1 MIYSQHSQV
10 GSLCWFYSD
19 SKWDCWLMGTV
30 CIFKRNTQPQQHV
43 GSPRIPRKITSNHQ
57 CPSTSWWMLS
67 IQQHILPG
75 PFSWASHY
83 NELFHTLSMPKPFFS
98 QSICT
103 STLIGFLAH
112 LHYPFN
118 MLARRYTNTSY
129 TKHLKQSMTTF
140 PLTDWIG
147 STTTP
152 TARGFNCSKLCCVL
166 ISSAFLSP
174 GVAFFI
180 FKYQVKVPWQLIIMF
195 QNVIR

>member
-1 MIYSQHSQV
+1 MYIQKKST
-10 GSLCWFYSD
+10 W
-19 SKWDCWLMGTV
+19 
-30 CIFKRNTQPQQHV
+30 QPQKHV
-43 GSPRIPRKITSNHQ
+43 GSPRIPLNITSNQQ

-75 PFSWASHY
+75 SFSWASHY
-83 NELFHTLSMPKPFFS
+83 NELFHTLSMPKPLS
-98 QSICT
+98 QNT
-103 STLIGFLAH
+103 STLFGFLAH
-112 LHYPFN
+112 LQYPFN

-174 GVAFFI
+174 GVAFFSNI
-180 FKYQVKVPWQLIIMF
+180 KWKSLDNLSLCFRM
-195 QNVIR
+195 